1 MSDDA
6 SQEEK
11 QNYLRENIL
20 DKGYDANVFLQ
31 FLIDK
36 RGEDAADVGNWTM
49 NDLQLVVKEFIKLN
63 GGEVEEEKKPPKKIS
78 MFDVIP
84 EGKTKNEPV
93 KQKPKQENKQPPQQP
108 PQQQPKQNPKTN
120 NTVKD
125 NKPEEKKPQTKPNTA
140 QNKANNN
147 TNTANNNANNNA
159 NSNINTNANKVNKVS
174 NINNNTQNRSVS
186 MSMAFTGSES
196 EYGIITA
203 DSKKCKPTD
212 KTQLGKSSK
221 LEITVTNPEKKETG
235 FLKKTHV
242 TYLITTLPQNF
253 KVRRRFSDIDW
264 FRQSLLNIFPINL
277 IPPAPKKT
285 RFGDTLAD
293 AFVQKRARGAQR
305 FLNYLVKDPI
315 IKDSQILLD
324 FLYIGSESDFNN
336 KKKVYEN
343 VKNLSEVKDF
353 KSNDEKVNLLI
364 SPQKE
369 NYLENIKDNA
379 NININLLKKLNNS
392 FKLLYQE
399 MNAVIARMDEISNYW
414 NQIHKVS
421 LKYYDMNATCES
433 FKQMGNL
440 FKTWSKILREQN
452 NVVNVDI
459 REHFKFIRKNFS
471 SMKDLGNSV
480 EPIKSNYQKLSKN
493 LIMKKEDLFK
503 KGEIQTDPRSKS
515 DYGVANVEKVKV
527 LQSMLP
533 KETGA
538 TIIAK
543 EIYGLYLNRA
553 INEYERMRDINGI
566 LNKEIVVENATK
578 LMNIM
583 SQLHICVGEMN
594 IGLETSI
601 LNKGNDNKCKER
613 RIPLDE
619 SLLK

>member
-93 KQKPKQENKQPPQQP
+93 KPKPKQENKQPPQQP

-125 NKPEEKKPQTKPNTA
+125 NKPEEKKSQTKPNTA

-147 TNTANNNANNNA
+147 TNTANNNA

-264 FRQSLLNIFPINL
+264 FRQSLLNIFPLNL

-293 AFVQKRARGAQR
+293 AFVLKRARGAQR

-433 FKQMGNL
+433 FKQMGKL

>member
-93 KQKPKQENKQPPQQP
+93 KPKPKQENKQPPQQP

-140 QNKANNN
+140 KNKANNN
-147 TNTANNNANNNA
+147 TNTANNNA

-433 FKQMGNL
+433 FKQLGNL

>member
-125 NKPEEKKPQTKPNTA
+125 NKPEEKKPQTKPNSA

-147 TNTANNNANNNA
+147 TNTANNNA

-515 DYGVANVEKVKV
+515 DYGVANIEKVKV

>member
-93 KQKPKQENKQPPQQP
+93 KPKPKQENKQPPQKP
-108 PQQQPKQNPKTN
+108 TQQQPKHNPKTN

-125 NKPEEKKPQTKPNTA
+125 NKPEEKKPQTKPNSA

-147 TNTANNNANNNA
+147 TNTANNNA

-264 FRQSLLNIFPINL
+264 FRQSLLNIFPLNL

-293 AFVQKRARGAQR
+293 AFVLKRARGAQR

-433 FKQMGNL
+433 FKQLGNL

>member
-1 MSDDA
+1 
-6 SQEEK
+6 
-11 QNYLRENIL
+11 
-20 DKGYDANVFLQ
+20 
-31 FLIDK
+31 
-36 RGEDAADVGNWTM
+36 
-49 NDLQLVVKEFIKLN
+49 
-63 GGEVEEEKKPPKKIS
+63 
-78 MFDVIP
+78 
-84 EGKTKNEPV
+84 
-93 KQKPKQENKQPPQQP
+93 
-108 PQQQPKQNPKTN
+108 
-120 NTVKD
+120 
-125 NKPEEKKPQTKPNTA
+125 
-140 QNKANNN
+140 
-147 TNTANNNANNNA
+147 
-159 NSNINTNANKVNKVS
+159 
-174 NINNNTQNRSVS
+174 
-186 MSMAFTGSES
+186 
-196 EYGIITA
+196 
-203 DSKKCKPTD
+203 
-212 KTQLGKSSK
+212 
-221 LEITVTNPEKKETG
+221 
-235 FLKKTHV
+235 
-242 TYLITTLPQNF
+242 
-253 KVRRRFSDIDW
+253 
-264 FRQSLLNIFPINL
+264 
-277 IPPAPKKT
+277 
-285 RFGDTLAD
+285 
-293 AFVQKRARGAQR
+293 
-305 FLNYLVKDPI
+305 
-315 IKDSQILLD
+315 
-324 FLYIGSESDFNN
+324 
-336 KKKVYEN
+336 
-343 VKNLSEVKDF
+343 
-353 KSNDEKVNLLI
+353 
-364 SPQKE
+364 
-369 NYLENIKDNA
+369 
-379 NININLLKKLNNS
+379 
-392 FKLLYQE
+392 

-433 FKQMGNL
+433 FKQMRNL

>member
-93 KQKPKQENKQPPQQP
+93 KPKPKQENKQPPQQP

-147 TNTANNNANNNA
+147 TNTANNNA

>member
-93 KQKPKQENKQPPQQP
+93 KPKPKQENKQPPQQP
-108 PQQQPKQNPKTN
+108 TQQQPKQNPKTN

-147 TNTANNNANNNA
+147 TNTSNNNA

-433 FKQMGNL
+433 FKQLGNL

-613 RIPLDE
+613 RIPFDE

>member
-93 KQKPKQENKQPPQQP
+93 KQKQKQENKQPPQQP

-147 TNTANNNANNNA
+147 TNTANNNA

-221 LEITVTNPEKKETG
+221 LEITVTNPEKKEAG

-293 AFVQKRARGAQR
+293 AFVLKRARGAQR

>member
-108 PQQQPKQNPKTN
+108 TQQQPKQNPKTN

-147 TNTANNNANNNA
+147 TNTANNNA

-433 FKQMGNL
+433 FKQLGNL

-493 LIMKKEDLFK
+493 LIIKKEDLFK

>member
-78 MFDVIP
+78 MFDIIP

-93 KQKPKQENKQPPQQP
+93 KQKPKQENKQPPQQQ

-147 TNTANNNANNNA
+147 TNTANNKG

-379 NININLLKKLNNS
+379 NININLLKKLNNN

>member
-125 NKPEEKKPQTKPNTA
+125 NKPEEKKPQTKPNSA

-147 TNTANNNANNNA
+147 TNTANNNA

-433 FKQMGNL
+433 FKQLGNL

-471 SMKDLGNSV
+471 SMKDLGFSV

>member
-93 KQKPKQENKQPPQQP
+93 KPKPKQENKQPPQQP

-147 TNTANNNANNNA
+147 TNTANNNA

-433 FKQMGNL
+433 FKQLGNL

>member
-93 KQKPKQENKQPPQQP
+93 KPKPKQENKQPPQQP

-147 TNTANNNANNNA
+147 TNTANNNA

-433 FKQMGNL
+433 FKQMGKL

-515 DYGVANVEKVKV
+515 DYGVAGVEKVKV

>member
-93 KQKPKQENKQPPQQP
+93 KPKPKQENKQPP
-108 PQQQPKQNPKTN
+108 QQPKQNPKTN

-147 TNTANNNANNNA
+147 TNTANNNA

-285 RFGDTLAD
+285 RCGDTAG
-293 AFVQKRARGAQR
+293 Q
-305 FLNYLVKDPI
+305 Y
-315 IKDSQILLD
+315 
-324 FLYIGSESDFNN
+324 
-336 KKKVYEN
+336 
-343 VKNLSEVKDF
+343 
-353 KSNDEKVNLLI
+353 
-364 SPQKE
+364 
-369 NYLENIKDNA
+369 
-379 NININLLKKLNNS
+379 
-392 FKLLYQE
+392 YQTG
-399 MNAVIARMDEISNYW
+399 
-414 NQIHKVS
+414 QS
-421 LKYYDMNATCES
+421 L
-433 FKQMGNL
+433 
-440 FKTWSKILREQN
+440 
-452 NVVNVDI
+452 
-459 REHFKFIRKNFS
+459 
-471 SMKDLGNSV
+471 
-480 EPIKSNYQKLSKN
+480 
-493 LIMKKEDLFK
+493 
-503 KGEIQTDPRSKS
+503 
-515 DYGVANVEKVKV
+515 
-527 LQSMLP
+527 
-533 KETGA
+533 
-538 TIIAK
+538 
-543 EIYGLYLNRA
+543 
-553 INEYERMRDINGI
+553 
-566 LNKEIVVENATK
+566 
-578 LMNIM
+578 
-583 SQLHICVGEMN
+583 
-594 IGLETSI
+594 
-601 LNKGNDNKCKER
+601 
-613 RIPLDE
+613 
-619 SLLK
+619 

>member
-93 KQKPKQENKQPPQQP
+93 KPKPKQENKQPP
-108 PQQQPKQNPKTN
+108 QQPKQNPKTN

-147 TNTANNNANNNA
+147 TNTANNNA

-433 FKQMGNL
+433 FKQLGNL

-613 RIPLDE
+613 RIPFDE

>member
-1 MSDDA
+1 MIDDA

-93 KQKPKQENKQPPQQP
+93 KPKPKQENKQPPQQP
-108 PQQQPKQNPKTN
+108 TQQQPKQNPKTN

-147 TNTANNNANNNA
+147 TNTANNNA

-293 AFVQKRARGAQR
+293 AFVLKRARGAQR

-613 RIPLDE
+613 RIPFDE

>member
-93 KQKPKQENKQPPQQP
+93 KPKPKQENKQPPQQP
-108 PQQQPKQNPKTN
+108 TQQQPKQNPKTN

-125 NKPEEKKPQTKPNTA
+125 NKPEEKKHQTKPNSA

-147 TNTANNNANNNA
+147 TNTANNNA

-379 NININLLKKLNNS
+379 IININLLKKLNNS

-433 FKQMGNL
+433 FKQMGKL

-613 RIPLDE
+613 RIPFDE

>member
-108 PQQQPKQNPKTN
+108 PQQQPKQNQKTN

-147 TNTANNNANNNA
+147 TNTANNNANNKA

-293 AFVQKRARGAQR
+293 AFVLKRARGAQR

-379 NININLLKKLNNS
+379 NININLLKKLKNS

-433 FKQMGNL
+433 FKQMRNL

>member
-93 KQKPKQENKQPPQQP
+93 KPKPKQENKQPP
-108 PQQQPKQNPKTN
+108 QQPKQNPKTN

-125 NKPEEKKPQTKPNTA
+125 NKPEEKKPQTKPNSA

-147 TNTANNNANNNA
+147 TNTANNNA

-212 KTQLGKSSK
+212 RTQLGKSSK

-293 AFVQKRARGAQR
+293 AFVQKRARSAQR

-433 FKQMGNL
+433 FKQLGNL

>member
-20 DKGYDANVFLQ
+20 DNGYDANVFLQ

-93 KQKPKQENKQPPQQP
+93 KPKPKQENKQPPQQP
-108 PQQQPKQNPKTN
+108 TQQQPKQNPKTN

-125 NKPEEKKPQTKPNTA
+125 NKPEEKKHQTKPNSA

-147 TNTANNNANNNA
+147 TNTAKNNA

-379 NININLLKKLNNS
+379 IININLLKKLNNS

-433 FKQMGNL
+433 FKQMGKL

-613 RIPLDE
+613 RIPFDE

>member
-93 KQKPKQENKQPPQQP
+93 KPKPKQENKQPPQQP

-125 NKPEEKKPQTKPNTA
+125 NKPEEKKPQTKPNSA

-147 TNTANNNANNNA
+147 TNTANNNA

-433 FKQMGNL
+433 FKQLGNL

-515 DYGVANVEKVKV
+515 DYGVAGVEKVKV

>member
-78 MFDVIP
+78 MFDVMP

-93 KQKPKQENKQPPQQP
+93 KPKPKQENKQPPQQP

-147 TNTANNNANNNA
+147 TNTANNNANNKA

-293 AFVQKRARGAQR
+293 AFVLKRARGAQR

-379 NININLLKKLNNS
+379 IININLLKKLNNS

-433 FKQMGNL
+433 FKQLGNL

-527 LQSMLP
+527 MQSMLP

-613 RIPLDE
+613 RIPFDE

>member
-63 GGEVEEEKKPPKKIS
+63 GGEVEEQKKPPKKIS

-108 PQQQPKQNPKTN
+108 TQQQPKQNPKTN

-125 NKPEEKKPQTKPNTA
+125 NKPEEKKPQTKPNSA

-305 FLNYLVKDPI
+305 FLNYLVRDPI

-433 FKQMGNL
+433 FKQLGNL

>member
-84 EGKTKNEPV
+84 ECKTKNEPV

-147 TNTANNNANNNA
+147 TNTANNNA

-264 FRQSLLNIFPINL
+264 FRQSLLNIFPLNL

-293 AFVQKRARGAQR
+293 AFVLKRARGAQR

-433 FKQMGNL
+433 FKQLGNL

>member
-93 KQKPKQENKQPPQQP
+93 KPKPKQENKQPPQQP

-147 TNTANNNANNNA
+147 TNTANNNA

-264 FRQSLLNIFPINL
+264 FRQSLLNIFPLNL

-433 FKQMGNL
+433 FKQMGKL

-613 RIPLDE
+613 RIPFDE

>member
-93 KQKPKQENKQPPQQP
+93 KPKPKQENKQPP
-108 PQQQPKQNPKTN
+108 QQPKQNPKTN

-147 TNTANNNANNNA
+147 TKTANNTANNNA

-433 FKQMGNL
+433 FKQLGNL

>member
-93 KQKPKQENKQPPQQP
+93 KPKPKQENKQPPQQP
-108 PQQQPKQNPKTN
+108 TQQQPKQNPKTN

-147 TNTANNNANNNA
+147 TNTANNNA

-613 RIPLDE
+613 RIPFDE

>member
-93 KQKPKQENKQPPQQP
+93 KPKPKQENKQPPQQP
-108 PQQQPKQNPKTN
+108 TQQQPKQNPKTN

-147 TNTANNNANNNA
+147 TNTANNNA

-433 FKQMGNL
+433 FKQLGNL

>member
-63 GGEVEEEKKPPKKIS
+63 GGEVVEEKKPPKKIS

-93 KQKPKQENKQPPQQP
+93 KPKPKQENKQPPQQP

-120 NTVKD
+120 NRVKD

-147 TNTANNNANNNA
+147 TNTANNNA

-353 KSNDEKVNLLI
+353 KSNDEKVKLLI

-379 NININLLKKLNNS
+379 NININLLKKVNNS

-433 FKQMGNL
+433 FKQLGNL

>member
-63 GGEVEEEKKPPKKIS
+63 GGQVEEEKKPPKKIS

-93 KQKPKQENKQPPQQP
+93 KPKPKQENKQPPQQP

-120 NTVKD
+120 NRVKD

-147 TNTANNNANNNA
+147 TNTANNKG

-433 FKQMGNL
+433 FKQLGNL

>member
-93 KQKPKQENKQPPQQP
+93 KPKPKQENKQPPQQP
-108 PQQQPKQNPKTN
+108 
-120 NTVKD
+120 
-125 NKPEEKKPQTKPNTA
+125 
-140 QNKANNN
+140 
-147 TNTANNNANNNA
+147 
-159 NSNINTNANKVNKVS
+159 SNINTNANKVNKVS

-433 FKQMGNL
+433 FKQLGNL

>member
-108 PQQQPKQNPKTN
+108 TQQQPKQNPKTN

-147 TNTANNNANNNA
+147 TNTANNNA

-433 FKQMGNL
+433 FKQLGNL

>member
-147 TNTANNNANNNA
+147 TNTANNNA

-353 KSNDEKVNLLI
+353 KSNDEKVYLLI

-433 FKQMGNL
+433 FKQLGNL

-613 RIPLDE
+613 RIPFDE

>member
-147 TNTANNNANNNA
+147 TNTANNNA

>member
-147 TNTANNNANNNA
+147 TNTAKNNA

-433 FKQMGNL
+433 FKQLGNL

>member
-78 MFDVIP
+78 MFDIIP

-93 KQKPKQENKQPPQQP
+93 KQKPKQENKKPPQQP

-147 TNTANNNANNNA
+147 TNTANNNA

-433 FKQMGNL
+433 FKQLGNL

>member
-108 PQQQPKQNPKTN
+108 TQQQPKQNPKTN

-125 NKPEEKKPQTKPNTA
+125 NKPEEKKPQTKPNSA

-147 TNTANNNANNNA
+147 TNTANNNA

>member
-108 PQQQPKQNPKTN
+108 TQQQPKQNPKTN

-147 TNTANNNANNNA
+147 TNTANNNA

-264 FRQSLLNIFPINL
+264 FRQSLLNIFPLNL

-433 FKQMGNL
+433 FKQMGKL

>member
-63 GGEVEEEKKPPKKIS
+63 GGEVVEEKKPPKKIS

-93 KQKPKQENKQPPQQP
+93 KPKPKQENKQPPQQP

-120 NTVKD
+120 NRVKD

-147 TNTANNNANNNA
+147 TNTANNNA

-379 NININLLKKLNNS
+379 NININLLKKVNNS

-433 FKQMGNL
+433 FKQLGNL